1 LVTFGKIGQ
10 MEQDVTMDLSK
21 WVEEFT
27 SDLYS
32 WALYKISDSE
42 QAKDLVQDTFLVAT
56 EKIGSFKGES
66 SPKTWL
72 FSILNHKIIDHY
84 RKKISQPVPFEDN
97 SMSRFFEKNG
107 DWQESNKPKNWQVED
122 EHNLLD
128 NTDFQAILKKCLD
141 ALPEKWST
149 SVRLKYLTEKSG
161 EEICQELGITTSN
174 FWQIVHRAKV
184 QLRDC
189 IEINWFKS

>member
-1 LVTFGKIGQ
+1 MNQEVT
-10 MEQDVTMDLSK
+10 TNLSK
-21 WVEEFT
+21 WVEEYT
-27 SDLYS
+27 SDLYK
-32 WALYKISDSE
+32 WAFYKISDSE
-42 QAKDLVQDTFLVAT
+42 QAKDLVQDTFLAAA

-72 FSILNHKIIDHY
+72 FSILNHKITDHY
-84 RKKISQPVPFEDN
+84 RKKVSQPIPLEDK
-97 SMSRFFEKNG
+97 SMARFFEKDG
-107 DWQESNKPKNWQVED
+107 DWQESNKPKNWQDVD
-122 EHNLLD
+122 DNNLLD
-128 NTDFQAILKKCLD
+128 DGEFQAILKKCLD

-149 SVRLKYLTEKSG
+149 SVRLKYLTEKNG